1 MSNMAEGNQGGC
13 VFITGAGSG
22 IGAAAARTL
31 AAGGR
36 PIALSGRS
44 PEPLKEVA
52 GEIRKA
58 GGRAMDLPCDVR
70 DLSALKAAVDQAT
83 REHGTVTALVASA
96 GVMPIGPMHSA
107 DPADWK
113 QMLDVNVLGV
123 LHAIHAVLPGM
134 RSSGEGHIIIVGSV
148 AGRHLFPDATV
159 YCATKSALH
168 VICEGLRAELARSA
182 RDDGNRIRVSLVAPG
197 AVDTAL
203 PATIADT
210 DSRAATEAWY
220 AGMDGILQADDVAEA
235 IRWAIDA
242 PGHVSVNEVM
252 VRPTAMVR

>member
-1 MSNMAEGNQGGC
+1 MSNKAEGNQGGC

-36 PIALSGRS
+36 PIALAGRS
-44 PEPLKEVA
+44 SEPLKDVA

-58 GGRAMDLPCDVR
+58 GGHAMELPCDVR
-70 DLSALKAAVDQAT
+70 DLPALQAAVDDAS
-83 REHGTVTALVASA
+83 RKHGTVTALVASA

-134 RSSGEGHIIIVGSV
+134 LSCGEGHIIIVGSV

-159 YCATKSALH
+159 YCATKTALH
-168 VICEGLRAELARSA
+168 VISEGLRTELARSA

-203 PATIADT
+203 PATIADV

-220 AGMDGILQADDVAEA
+220 AGLEGILQADDVAEA